1 MIPAGAVNVPPM
13 SPDPAQRPLGTFMQ
27 PLGSGMLG
35 HPLLRNQVRKD
46 HLEGFSTMS
55 QRVQGRVMPGVSW
68 Q

>member
-35 HPLLRNQVRKD
+35 HPLLRNQVHKD

-55 QRVQGRVMPGVSW
+55 
-68 Q
+68 